1 MFDNLTDKLQAVF
14 DRLARKGR
22 LSEQDVTEAC
32 REIRLALLEADVN
45 FKVVKDFVGRVRERA
60 VGHEVLQ
67 SLTPGQQVVKVVK
80 EELTELLGGEG
91 ELSLQRSPQPP
102 TILMLVGLQG
112 GGKTTTSAKLAR
124 LEKKNG
130 RKPLLVATDVRRP
143 AAIEQ
148 LRIVGEQVGV
158 PVFDLGAREDPVNI
172 ARAAL
177 AQAQR
182 EGLDPVILDTQGRL
196 HVDEELMG
204 ELCRMQ
210 QEVSPA
216 ETLLVLDAMTGQD
229 AVRVAQEFDAALNV
243 TGFILTKLDGDA
255 RGGAAVS
262 IRAVTGTPIK
272 LVGVGEKLD
281 ALEAFHPDRMV
292 SRILGMGDVLT
303 LIERAESAVDERQ
316 AAELERKLRTRT
328 FDLNDFMEQ
337 LGQISKMGP
346 LDQLLDMIPGFR
358 QMRLPGN
365 LEIDP
370 ARMKQ
375 LRAIMQSMTS
385 QERAQPEIIKG
396 SRRRR
401 IAQGSGTSPQAV
413 NQLLGQFKQFK
424 ETYHRLAEMETR
436 GKMPKLR
443 LPWT

>member
-1 MFDNLTDKLQAVF
+1 VFESLTDKLQAVF
-14 DRLARKGR
+14 DRLTRRGR
-22 LSEQDVTEAC
+22 LSEQDVVEAC

-45 FKVVKDFVGRVRERA
+45 FKVVKDFVERVRERA
-60 VGHEVLQ
+60 IGREVLQ
-67 SLTPGQQVVKVVK
+67 SLTPGQQVIKIVK
-80 EELTELLGGEG
+80 EELTELLGGG
-91 ELSLQRSPQPP
+91 ETSLARSAHPP
-102 TILMLVGLQG
+102 TAYMLVGLQG

-124 LEKKNG
+124 LERKAG
-130 RKPLLVATDVRRP
+130 RTPLLAATDVRRP

-172 ARAAL
+172 ARAAV
-177 AQAQR
+177 ARAR
-182 EGLDPVILDTQGRL
+182 RDGLDPVILDTQGRL
-196 HVDEELMG
+196 HVDQELMG
-204 ELCRMQ
+204 ELRRMQ
-210 QEVSPA
+210 EEVTPT

-229 AVRVAQEFDAALNV
+229 AVRVAQEFDAALQL

-262 IRAVTGTPIK
+262 IRAVTGKPIK

-281 ALEAFHPDRMV
+281 ALEPFHPDRMV

-303 LIERAESAVDERQ
+303 LIERAEEAVGERE
-316 AAELERKLRTRT
+316 AAALERKLRTRT

-346 LDQLLDMIPGFR
+346 LDQLLDLIPGLR
-358 QMRLPGN
+358 QARLPGN

-370 ARMKQ
+370 ARLGQ
-375 LRAIMQSMTS
+375 LKAIIQSMTP
-385 QERAQPEIIKG
+385 QERAHPEMIKG

-401 IAQGSGTSPQAV
+401 IALGSGTSPQGV
-413 NQLLGQFKQFK
+413 NQLLNQFRQLK
-424 ETYHRLAEMETR
+424 ETYHRFAEMESR
-436 GKMPKLR
+436 GR
-443 LPWT
+443 LPKVRFPGF